1 MSPNLLGALGV
12 HNLDAP
18 DDRLLSQAQSGDR
31 RAFAELCQRYNA
43 MVKGRILS
51 MVRHREDA
59 EDVLQETFLSAYQHL
74 HSFRGKCKFSTWM
87 MKIGINRSLMW
98 LRKKKSRSRTTCDVV
113 TFDGQTVKEREF
125 RDPKP
130 DPEQRYISDQTHEQ
144 LNLAIQRLPPY
155 LRSTIELRY
164 EKERSVKDIAE
175 TLGITQAATKSR
187 ILRAR
192 NRLRRSLE
200 SMESLTLKQYLATC
214 RAIESLF
221 RLN

>member
-1 MSPNLLGALGV
+1 MNTNLLGALGV
-12 HNLDAP
+12 HHLDAS
-18 DDRLLSQAQSGDR
+18 DDQLLSKAQSGDR
-31 RAFAELCQRYNA
+31 HAFAELCQRYNA

-51 MVRHREDA
+51 MVRDREDA

-74 HSFRGKCKFSTWM
+74 HSFRAKCKFSTWL

-98 LRKKKSRSRTTCDVV
+98 LRKRKSRSRTTCHVV
-113 TFDGQTVKEREF
+113 TFGGQTVKEREF
-125 RDPKP
+125 RDSKP
-130 DPEQRYISDQTHEQ
+130 DPEQRYISDQSHEQ
-144 LNLAIQRLPPY
+144 LNLAIQRLPCH

-192 NRLRRSLE
+192 NRLRHTLEARECLTEATIERS
-200 SMESLTLKQYLATC
+200 SGMAWPRQ
-214 RAIESLF
+214 
-221 RLN
+221 